1 MPPRQAP
8 TQQPIR
14 PPALPPIQPQQSQ
27 QAVEPPAHFP
37 PRTIA
42 HLKELESEAVPFTL
56 LNDAVVDK
64 RKKVVRIAYQCCA
77 PWQQMAT
84 LLKAFQEQDTQVVE
98 TVLVQGI
105 VERETTNYEFTN
117 GQLRFDRNVRLGS
130 QTLNRYQIE
139 TGNGFD
145 TDSLRIVLSE

>member
-1 MPPRQAP
+1 
-8 TQQPIR
+8 
-14 PPALPPIQPQQSQ
+14 
-27 QAVEPPAHFP
+27 
-37 PRTIA
+37 
-42 HLKELESEAVPFTL
+42 LESEAVPFTL

-64 RKKVVRIAYQCCA
+64 RKKVVRIAYQRCA